1 MGTSVTERG
10 CSWTFVPFLSKKIC
24 SDPCRVLGLTSRIG
38 TNGIFCT
45 YQGKLV
51 STSIFGGVHLRQIIC
66 YLFPFDRAVRS
77 SQKRKRGATLLLSL
91 PRYNTVF
98 LGCTESLRF
107 PRTTNQHQFMR
118 QIISDW
124 FVPMLAGGGSRHALN
139 IAGNIHRL
147 LVCLPSDNIARMPI
161 QSKPNILP

>member
-1 MGTSVTERG
+1 MFGSMQSPGPHQPNRHERYLLHIPG
-10 CSWTFVPFLSKKIC
+10 QIGVYINLRWCPSASNNLLFVP
-24 SDPCRVLGLTSRIG
+24 
-38 TNGIFCT
+38 
-45 YQGKLV
+45 
-51 STSIFGGVHLRQIIC
+51 
-66 YLFPFDRAVRS
+66 VRS
-77 SQKRKRGATLLLSL
+77 GRSVPSQKRKRGATLLLSL

-118 QIISDW
+118 QIISHW